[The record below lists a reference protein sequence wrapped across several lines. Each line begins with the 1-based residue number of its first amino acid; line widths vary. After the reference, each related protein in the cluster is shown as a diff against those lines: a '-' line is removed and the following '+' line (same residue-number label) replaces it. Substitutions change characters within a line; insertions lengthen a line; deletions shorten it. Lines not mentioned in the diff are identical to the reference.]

1 MSAGFSSAGEP
12 SGPGASPGVRASDAD
27 RDRVA
32 DVLCAAA
39 RDGRLTADEF
49 DERLEAALSSRTLG
63 ELVVL
68 TADLTGGP
76 GRSGV
81 ATAQAEDVMRINKH
95 GGKFR
100 RTGRWVVPRRLE
112 LRSSSCDVALD
123 FANAVIRRDTVLV
136 DMDVRGGSLIL
147 LVGPGTVVEADSLTV
162 RHTHVAVGPSA
173 RPGAPVVLR
182 VQLAGRMCYGQIEAR
197 WRALRP

>member
-1 MSAGFSSAGEP
+1 VSANFSSAGEP
-12 SGPGASPGVRASDAD
+12 PGPGAPPGVRASDAD

-39 RDGRLTADEF
+39 GDGRLTAGEF
-49 DERLEAALSSRTLG
+49 DERLEAALSSRTLD
-63 ELVVL
+63 ELAVL

-76 GRSGV
+76 GRSGA
-81 ATAQAEDVMRINKH
+81 ATAQAEDVLRISKH
-95 GGKFR
+95 GGSFR

-123 FANAVIRRDTVLV
+123 FANAVITRNMVRI

-147 LVGPGTVVEADSLTV
+147 LVGPGTVVDADSLTV

-173 RPGAPVVLR
+173 KPGVPVVLR
-182 VQLAGRMCYGQIEAR
+182 VQLADRMCYGQIETR
-197 WRALRP
+197 WSPL

>member
-1 MSAGFSSAGEP
+1 MSADFSSVGEP

-39 RDGRLTADEF
+39 GDGRLTADEF
-49 DERLEAALSSRTLG
+49 DERLEAALSSRTLD
-63 ELVVL
+63 ELAVL
-68 TADLTGGP
+68 TADLAGGP
-76 GRSGV
+76 GRPGV
-81 ATAQAEDVMRINKH
+81 AAAQAGDVMRISKH

-123 FANAVIRRDTVLV
+123 FANAVITRDTVHI

-147 LVGPGTVVEADSLTV
+147 LVGPGTVVDADSLTV
-162 RHTHVAVGPSA
+162 RYTHVAVGPCAES
-173 RPGAPVVLR
+173 GAPVVLR
-182 VQLAGRMCYGQIEAR
+182 VQLAGRMCYGQIEAK
-197 WRALRP
+197 WWSP